1 MIKAFLQWFDSVSPV
16 GIEIYLTIF
25 KYMVL
30 SGIST
35 YILWKNPGYFKKVV
49 EESRTET
56 ANKKASQKIGDGL
69 ITIAGAISFCI
80 FGLSVTALVLF
91 ILIAITV

>member
-1 MIKAFLQWFDSVSPV
+1 MLNNFIVWFNDHSAV
-16 GIEIYLTIF
+16 GLDIFIMVF
-25 KYMVL
+25 KYLIL

-49 EESRTET
+49 EESTTET
-56 ANKKASQKIGDGL
+56 VNKKASQKIGDGL